1 MKYVKNFENFKI
13 NEEISKK
20 SLFPLITS
28 LFFSLQSFVPS
39 TGYSGISPIT
49 KMRKVINND
58 ISNIKIDLQKLE
70 KTISNEELV
79 ELISRVKNFR
89 DIDEIP
95 SICHDLEI
103 FAQKNDIYNNVISDS
118 LNNLKSKDIKKLE
131 NDYRILFKDYENIKN
146 QIDSDNKLSLI
157 IIIGLILSL
166 IFSFFHFVKNLS
178 HDGNIW

>member
-1 MKYVKNFENFKI
+1 MKYVKTFEDFKI
-13 NEEISKK
+13 NEGISKK
-20 SLFPLITS
+20 TLFPLVAS

-39 TGYSGISPIT
+39 TGYSGIPPIT

-95 SICHDLEI
+95 SICYDLEI
-103 FAQKNDIYNNVISDS
+103 FAQKNGIYNNTISDS
-118 LNNLKSKDIKKLE
+118 LNNLKSRDVKKLE
-131 NDYRILFKDYENIKN
+131 NDYRILFEDYEKIKN

-157 IIIGLILSL
+157 MIIGLILSL
-166 IFSFFHFVKNLS
+166 IFSFFYFVKNLS
-178 HDGNIW
+178 HNGSI